1 MTVAIKTFGCKLNQY
16 ESEALISRLVALGHA
31 VAEGD
36 DADVLIVNSC
46 TVTKKSD
53 AKLRQY
59 MNNARLA
66 RSYRLIIVTGCYA
79 SIHRDESMGDALIIP
94 NEQKD
99 AIPVYI
105 DHFSKHGVLPDA
117 ADDTYES
124 ITADDYQFH
133 SRAFLKIQDGCD
145 AFCNYCIVAHARG
158 VPRSTP
164 HEAVLDMVR
173 RLVDDGFGEIVF
185 TGINIGAYK
194 HGDVTLTALIER
206 VLPVLGPSRL
216 RISSIE
222 PLSIDEGFIKLM
234 AHPSICRHLHIP
246 LQSACDSVLMR
257 MKRRYTAAEYRA
269 VIEKLYRIDGHL
281 SITTDVMAGHPFESG
296 GDAKATY
303 DFCKEMRFAK
313 LHVFRYSVREGTPS
327 AQMPQLP
334 DREKS
339 ERARTLAAL
348 DIELRRNF
356 RESLIGRETAVAVE
370 TKGQGYFEGL
380 ASEYMHCT
388 VLTAEDH
395 PERSLVPVRYVRV
408 NGETM
413 MCEPL

>member
-16 ESEALISRLVALGHA
+16 ESEALVSRLSALGHTA
-31 VAEGD
+31 AESD

-53 AKLRQY
+53 TKLRQY
-59 MNNARLA
+59 MNSVRAERA
-66 RSYRLIIVTGCYA
+66 YRLIIVTGCYA

-164 HEAVLDMVR
+164 HDTVIETVTH
-173 RLVDDGFGEIVF
+173 LVDEGFGEIVF
-185 TGINIGAYK
+185 TGINIGAYN
-194 HGDVTLTALIER
+194 GGMTLSSLIER
-206 VLPVLGPSRL
+206 VLPVLGTSRL

-222 PLSIDEGFIKLM
+222 PLYIDDSFIRLM
-234 AHPSICRHLHIP
+234 AHPSICRHLHVP
-246 LQSACDSVLMR
+246 LQSASDSVLMH
-257 MKRRYTAAEYRA
+257 MKRRYTALEYRA
-269 VIEKLYRIDGHL
+269 VIEKLYRIDEHL
-281 SITTDVMAGHPFESG
+281 SITTDVMAGHPFETAA
-296 GDAKATY
+296 DAKATY

-327 AQMPQLP
+327 AAMPQIP

-339 ERARTLAAL
+339 ERARELAAL
-348 DIELRRNF
+348 DVELRKRF

-388 VLTAEDH
+388 VLTSKDF
-395 PERSLVPVRYVRV
+395 PERSLVPVRYMRL

-413 MCEPL
+413 MCEPV